1 MIFLLYK
8 SSYSLSFLKI
18 VIFVIH
24 RLLSIICIRFKLN
37 EIRRI
42 MINNGS
48 NKINDTSWFRLRIS
62 CDSKYID
69 VDFITT
75 CSDLNTIEYISTY
88 NDDMNVDDD
97 NSPLATMKKYL
108 NTLKKNERVKVIG
121 NDDSDEQQAGPS
133 QSMANK
139 SISGIRK

>member
-1 MIFLLYK
+1 
-8 SSYSLSFLKI
+8 
-18 VIFVIH
+18 
-24 RLLSIICIRFKLN
+24 
-37 EIRRI
+37 
-42 MINNGS
+42 
-48 NKINDTSWFRLRIS
+48 
-62 CDSKYID
+62 
-69 VDFITT
+69 
-75 CSDLNTIEYISTY
+75 
-88 NDDMNVDDD
+88 MNVDDD